1 MAQAANPFF
10 GTYKTPHQ
18 TVPFDKIKLSH
29 YEPAFKKAIEENQK
43 EIDAI
48 VNQRSMPTFENTIE
62 ALDRSGQMLN
72 RVASA
77 FFALL
82 SAESNDEMME
92 ISQRVQPMLSEHSNN
107 ISLNEKLFDRIKF
120 VYDRRD
126 QLDLTPE
133 QKTLLKETY
142 ESFALSGAELKGED
156 REQYRKLSSE
166 LSQLTLTFGQN
177 VLKETNL
184 FSMMLSENDL
194 EGLPQ
199 SAQDAAAALAKSKGK
214 EGFMVNLS
222 YPSYSAFMKY
232 SSRRDLRE
240 KLYRAYNSRNLSG
253 EYNNIPV
260 LKRIAEVRLE
270 MAKLFDKPNYAEY
283 KLQRTMA
290 GKIGRAHV

>member
-166 LSQLTLTFGQN
+166 LAHTHIRTKCFERNQSFQHDALRERFGRTPPKRARCRCGTSKEQRERRIYGQSLLSQLQRFH
-177 VLKETNL
+177 EIF
-184 FSMMLSENDL
+184 FS
-194 EGLPQ
+194 Q
-199 SAQDAAAALAKSKGK
+199 RFKRKT
-214 EGFMVNLS
+214 V
-222 YPSYSAFMKY
+222 
-232 SSRRDLRE
+232 SR
-240 KLYRAYNSRNLSG
+240 
-253 EYNNIPV
+253 IQ
-260 LKRIAEVRLE
+260 
-270 MAKLFDKPNYAEY
+270 F
-283 KLQRTMA
+283 T
-290 GKIGRAHV
+290 

>member
-1 MAQAANPFF
+1 
-10 GTYKTPHQ
+10 
-18 TVPFDKIKLSH
+18 
-29 YEPAFKKAIEENQK
+29 
-43 EIDAI
+43 
-48 VNQRSMPTFENTIE
+48 MPTFENTIE

-194 EGLPQ
+194 EGPPK
-199 SAQDAAAALAKSKGK
+199 AR
-214 EGFMVNLS
+214 EM
-222 YPSYSAFMKY
+222 P
-232 SSRRDLRE
+232 LR
-240 KLYRAYNSRNLSG
+240 
-253 EYNNIPV
+253 
-260 LKRIAEVRLE
+260 
-270 MAKLFDKPNYAEY
+270 
-283 KLQRTMA
+283 
-290 GKIGRAHV
+290 H

>member
-1 MAQAANPFF
+1 
-10 GTYKTPHQ
+10 
-18 TVPFDKIKLSH
+18 
-29 YEPAFKKAIEENQK
+29 
-43 EIDAI
+43 
-48 VNQRSMPTFENTIE
+48 MPTFENTIE

-194 EGLPQ
+194 EGLPPKRARCRCGTSKEQRERRIYGQ
-199 SAQDAAAALAKSKGK
+199 SL
-214 EGFMVNLS
+214 LS
-222 YPSYSAFMKY
+222 Q
-232 SSRRDLRE
+232 
-240 KLYRAYNSRNLSG
+240 
-253 EYNNIPV
+253 
-260 LKRIAEVRLE
+260 
-270 MAKLFDKPNYAEY
+270 
-283 KLQRTMA
+283 LQRFHEIFFSQRFKRKTVSR
-290 GKIGRAHV
+290 IQFT

>member
-1 MAQAANPFF
+1 
-10 GTYKTPHQ
+10 
-18 TVPFDKIKLSH
+18 
-29 YEPAFKKAIEENQK
+29 
-43 EIDAI
+43 
-48 VNQRSMPTFENTIE
+48 
-62 ALDRSGQMLN
+62 
-72 RVASA
+72 
-77 FFALL
+77 
-82 SAESNDEMME
+82 
-92 ISQRVQPMLSEHSNN
+92 MLSEHSNN

-199 SAQDAAAALAKSKGK
+199 SARDAAAALAKSKGK

-290 GKIGRAHV
+290 GNCLLYTSRCV

>member
-1 MAQAANPFF
+1 
-10 GTYKTPHQ
+10 
-18 TVPFDKIKLSH
+18 
-29 YEPAFKKAIEENQK
+29 
-43 EIDAI
+43 
-48 VNQRSMPTFENTIE
+48 MPTFENTIE

-166 LSQLTLTFGQN
+166 LSQLTLTFGQI
-177 VLKETNL
+177 
-184 FSMMLSENDL
+184 F
-194 EGLPQ
+194 
-199 SAQDAAAALAKSKGK
+199 
-214 EGFMVNLS
+214 
-222 YPSYSAFMKY
+222 
-232 SSRRDLRE
+232 
-240 KLYRAYNSRNLSG
+240 
-253 EYNNIPV
+253 
-260 LKRIAEVRLE
+260 
-270 MAKLFDKPNYAEY
+270 
-283 KLQRTMA
+283 
-290 GKIGRAHV
+290 

>member
-1 MAQAANPFF
+1 
-10 GTYKTPHQ
+10 
-18 TVPFDKIKLSH
+18 
-29 YEPAFKKAIEENQK
+29 
-43 EIDAI
+43 
-48 VNQRSMPTFENTIE
+48 
-62 ALDRSGQMLN
+62 MLN

-77 FFALL
+77 FFSLL

-177 VLKETNL
+177 VLKEIIVRHP
-184 FSMMLSENDL
+184 FDS
-194 EGLPQ
+194 
-199 SAQDAAAALAKSKGK
+199 
-214 EGFMVNLS
+214 
-222 YPSYSAFMKY
+222 
-232 SSRRDLRE
+232 
-240 KLYRAYNSRNLSG
+240 
-253 EYNNIPV
+253 
-260 LKRIAEVRLE
+260 LK
-270 MAKLFDKPNYAEY
+270 
-283 KLQRTMA
+283 
-290 GKIGRAHV
+290 

>member
-1 MAQAANPFF
+1 
-10 GTYKTPHQ
+10 
-18 TVPFDKIKLSH
+18 
-29 YEPAFKKAIEENQK
+29 
-43 EIDAI
+43 
-48 VNQRSMPTFENTIE
+48 
-62 ALDRSGQMLN
+62 
-72 RVASA
+72 
-77 FFALL
+77 
-82 SAESNDEMME
+82 MME

-199 SAQDAAAALAKSKGK
+199 SARDAAAALAKSKGK
-214 EGFMVNLS
+214 KDLWSISLS
-222 YPSYSAFMKY
+222 Q
-232 SSRRDLRE
+232 
-240 KLYRAYNSRNLSG
+240 
-253 EYNNIPV
+253 
-260 LKRIAEVRLE
+260 
-270 MAKLFDKPNYAEY
+270 
-283 KLQRTMA
+283 LQRFS
-290 GKIGRAHV
+290 

>member
-1 MAQAANPFF
+1 
-10 GTYKTPHQ
+10 
-18 TVPFDKIKLSH
+18 
-29 YEPAFKKAIEENQK
+29 
-43 EIDAI
+43 
-48 VNQRSMPTFENTIE
+48 
-62 ALDRSGQMLN
+62 
-72 RVASA
+72 
-77 FFALL
+77 
-82 SAESNDEMME
+82 MME

-199 SAQDAAAALAKSKGK
+199 SARDAAAALAKSKGK

-290 GKIGRAHV
+290 GNSDNVYNLLNQLLDAYKPAALQDVKEVEGFAIGKKGKT

>member
-18 TVPFDKIKLSH
+18 TAPFDKIKLSH

-199 SAQDAAAALAKSKGK
+199 SARDAAAALAKSKGK
-214 EGFMVNLS
+214 
-222 YPSYSAFMKY
+222 K
-232 SSRRDLRE
+232 DLW
-240 KLYRAYNSRNLSG
+240 SISP
-253 EYNNIPV
+253 IPV
-260 LKRIAEVRLE
+260 TALS
-270 MAKLFDKPNYAEY
+270 
-283 KLQRTMA
+283 
-290 GKIGRAHV
+290 